1 MVMTMH
7 DALEPSLT
15 ADETRSLFRNCR
27 SYWHAYG
34 HAQRVDDGMTLYSVG
49 VRHPQLNGVMWVE
62 GGDLPLKVRDARTRL
77 AKVPWLWWIGPDSD
91 PAILEFLLKEG
102 GTRVGAVPV
111 MAIRTGAV
119 QKLPYPKELEITL
132 LEPAEDLTEWVK
144 AYAPAMG
151 VAPSD
156 IPAMT
161 AAEHARTDEP
171 GTLVRFAGRID
182 GRIVGVSEL
191 LLAHGVAGIY
201 LVATA
206 EDQRRRGIGAAL
218 TSVAITL
225 GRECGAALATLQASP
240 AGQHLYRR
248 MGFAK
253 VADYQIVRMPPLG

>member
-1 MVMTMH
+1 MM
-7 DALEPSLT
+7 
-15 ADETRSLFRNCR
+15 
-27 SYWHAYG
+27 
-34 HAQRVDDGMTLYSVG
+34 LYSVG
-49 VRHPQLNGVMWVE
+49 VQHPQLNGVMWVE

-77 AKVPWLWWIGPDSD
+77 ARVPWLWWVGPDSD
-91 PAILEFLLKEG
+91 PATLAFLQTQG
-102 GTRVGAVPV
+102 GNLVGAVPV
-111 MAIRTGAV
+111 MAVRTDAV
-119 QKLPYPKELEITL
+119 QGLPGPEELEIAH

-151 VAPSD
+151 VASSD

-161 AAEHARTDEP
+161 AAEHARTDQP

-206 EDQRRRGIGAAL
+206 EGYRRRGIGAAL
-218 TSVAITL
+218 TSAAATL
-225 GRECGAALATLQASP
+225 GRERGASIATLQASP
-240 AGQHLYRR
+240 IGQHLYRR

-253 VADYQIVRMPPLG
+253 VAEYQIVKMPPVA